1 MTLSYDLHSHSTA
14 SDGTLSPAALVERAH
29 ANGVNVLALTDH
41 DVTTGLDEA
50 RTTADALGLT
60 LVPGIE
66 ISVTWKDQ
74 TVHILGLHID
84 PANEAL
90 QNGLTQ
96 LRKFRDWRAEEIG
109 RGLEQHGI
117 PDAYLGAKKYAHG
130 SIVSRTHFAR
140 FLVEHGHAADLPQ
153 VFKRFLVRGRPG
165 YVAGDWAALE
175 DAVGWIRAAGGE
187 AVIAHPGRYKLT
199 ATHRRSL
206 FSEFKE
212 CGGVAIEV
220 ISGSHSQDEYGT
232 MANYARQF
240 GFLASVGSDYHGP
253 TNPWMELGK
262 LPELTKM
269 CTPIWAH
276 WADNKGGS
284 VIN

>member
-1 MTLSYDLHSHSTA
+1 MTLNYDLHSHSTA

-29 ANGVNVLALTDH
+29 ANGINVLALTDH
-41 DVTTGLDEA
+41 DATAGLDEA
-50 RTTADALGLT
+50 RITADVLGLT

-74 TVHILGLHID
+74 TIHILGLHID

-90 QNGLTQ
+90 QNGLTR

-117 PDAYLGAKKYAHG
+117 PEAYQGAKKYAHG

-140 FLVEHGHAADLPQ
+140 FLVEHGHAADLSQ

-165 YVAGDWAALE
+165 YVAGDWAVLE

-187 AVIAHPGRYKLT
+187 AVIAHPGRYKLS

-206 FSEFKE
+206 FSAFKE

-220 ISGSHSQDEYGT
+220 ISGSHSQDEHGT
-232 MANYARQF
+232 MVSYARQF

-253 TNPWMELGK
+253 LNPWMELGK
-262 LPELTKM
+262 LPELPSG
-269 CTPIWAH
+269 CIPIWEH
-276 WADNKGGS
+276 WEHHQNTN
-284 VIN
+284 VV